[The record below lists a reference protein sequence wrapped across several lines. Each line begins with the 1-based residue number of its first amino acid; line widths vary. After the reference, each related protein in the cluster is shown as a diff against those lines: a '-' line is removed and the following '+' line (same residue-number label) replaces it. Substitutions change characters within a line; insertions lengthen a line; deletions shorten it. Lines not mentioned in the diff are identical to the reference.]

1 MRTVW
6 DKTTTRR
13 PSRNAEIIYELVT
26 ANARDL
32 AALRTHGCP
41 VGEPQADTSRTQQL
55 AAFDRHVSAQLTI
68 PPRPWRD
75 YLEHMVVQPRLAPAV
90 TSSLW
95 AAKASRTSA
104 FSRFGILK

>member
-1 MRTVW
+1 MRTDW

-41 VGEPQADTSRTQQL
+41 VGVYRANLSVSRSLPVCPQLRTFSAPIGMSQRCQQATSN
-55 AAFDRHVSAQLTI
+55 V
-68 PPRPWRD
+68 
-75 YLEHMVVQPRLAPAV
+75 RLN
-90 TSSLW
+90 
-95 AAKASRTSA
+95 
-104 FSRFGILK
+104 

>member
-1 MRTVW
+1 MRTDW

-41 VGEPQADTSRTQQL
+41 VGVNRY
-55 AAFDRHVSAQLTI
+55 RNGMSAL
-68 PPRPWRD
+68 RPLSPW
-75 YLEHMVVQPRLAPAV
+75 
-90 TSSLW
+90 
-95 AAKASRTSA
+95 
-104 FSRFGILK
+104 

>member
-13 PSRNAEIIYELVT
+13 PRRNAEIIYELVT

-41 VGEPQADTSRTQQL
+41 VRGKGD
-55 AAFDRHVSAQLTI
+55 I
-68 PPRPWRD
+68 
-75 YLEHMVVQPRLAPAV
+75 
-90 TSSLW
+90 
-95 AAKASRTSA
+95 
-104 FSRFGILK
+104 

>member
-1 MRTVW
+1 MRTDW

-41 VGEPQADTSRTQQL
+41 VGVNCVGLTVG
-55 AAFDRHVSAQLTI
+55 RHFRSAPI
-68 PPRPWRD
+68 FG
-75 YLEHMVVQPRLAPAV
+75 RLRCRSPLRICAISVISPLFNTV
-90 TSSLW
+90 LG
-95 AAKASRTSA
+95 
-104 FSRFGILK
+104 FSD

>member
-41 VGEPQADTSRTQQL
+41 VGVKSAVLATARALPVCTDNRT
-55 AAFDRHVSAQLTI
+55 HSVSAATSHKGHRTK
-68 PPRPWRD
+68 P
-75 YLEHMVVQPRLAPAV
+75 LA
-90 TSSLW
+90 
-95 AAKASRTSA
+95 R
-104 FSRFGILK
+104 